1 MWLDPMDPV
10 RKVTIAH
17 QEIMELNS
25 PVQREHTL
33 MLSLVQLSQIASNAY
48 LDMNVQLQP
57 LICQQLCVQLDT
69 IVMQEQLQ
77 QLPNAQSDINVQPGR
92 K

>member
-1 MWLDPMDPV
+1 MWLDPMDPA

-25 PVQREHTL
+25 PVLRGHTL

-48 LDMNVQLQP
+48 PDMNVQQQP
-57 LICQQLCVQLDT
+57 LICPQLCAQLDT
-69 IVMQEQLQ
+69 IVMQELLQ
-77 QLPNAQSDINVQPGR
+77 QLPNAQSDINVQQDR